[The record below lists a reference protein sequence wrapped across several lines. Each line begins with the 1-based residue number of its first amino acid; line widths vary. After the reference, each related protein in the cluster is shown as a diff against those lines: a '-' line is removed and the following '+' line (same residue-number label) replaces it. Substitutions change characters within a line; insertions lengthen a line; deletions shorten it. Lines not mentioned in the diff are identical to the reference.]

1 MPPPRFRGCGWS
13 QGLSHPIIGHN
24 WDYLPARMEL
34 ELPDPEQW
42 LSGPGSFSIQMFTL
56 VCPLSQEFTAILSLS
71 LSLSFFVFLG
81 CKPGTA
87 PELLTDDVDEPPYAL
102 KSGLITQIPARSPVC
117 RIPAVKS
124 APPTAAVFSGLL
136 FCELVDHFPAKSP
149 FKLPF
154 YVVCLS

>member
-1 MPPPRFRGCGWS
+1 MVVRTRKL
-13 QGLSHPIIGHN
+13 QHPDVYI
-24 WDYLPARMEL
+24 
-34 ELPDPEQW
+34 
-42 LSGPGSFSIQMFTL
+42 
-56 VCPLSQEFTAILSLS
+56 VCLLSQEFTAILSLS
-71 LSLSFFVFLG
+71 LPVSLSFFVFLG

-87 PELLTDDVDEPPYAL
+87 PELLADDVDEPPYAL

-117 RIPAVKS
+117 WIPAVKS
-124 APPTAAVFSGLL
+124 SPPTAAVFSSLL